1 MTVLQQ
7 ASAQANGESVL
18 RLEHINGKNVW
29 DILELKVSEEQK
41 AFVAG
46 NDVSI
51 IEAYTSITGNGQVFP
66 FGIYEGAVPVG
77 FLMIGF
83 GADDC
88 WDDAPAIAHGSYDLR
103 RLMIDAKH
111 QGKGYG
117 KEALKLALEFIR
129 TFPCGKADYCWLSYE
144 PENEAARN
152 LYRSFGFV
160 ETGEKD
166 GEELI
171 AVLKLTS
178 DVPERMS
185 GNKALLANGAVLPSS
200 NEELLVQFFQ
210 AENMRD
216 WETYETFL
224 AEDVVWELREA
235 GKTKTIRG
243 KRAYMN
249 HIRSAYKGSGAT
261 FSCEG
266 LYTGADDSCLAA
278 ILVNDAGTRSC
289 DMFWFEDE
297 KIVFE
302 LEVILG

>member
-1 MTVLQQ
+1 MLSLQRID
-7 ASAQANGESVL
+7 G
-18 RLEHINGKNVW
+18 RNVW
-29 DILELKVSEEQK
+29 DILKLKVSKEQQSY
-41 AFVAG
+41 VAG
-46 NDVSI
+46 NDVSL
-51 IEAYTSITGNGQVFP
+51 IEAYISKTENGQIFP
-66 FGIYEGAVPVG
+66 FGIYKDDVPVG

-83 GADDC
+83 GTDSS
-88 WDDAPAIAHGSYDLR
+88 WDDAPAIAQNNYDLR
-103 RLMIDAKH
+103 RLMIDIKY
-111 QGKGYG
+111 QGRGYG
-117 KEALKLALEFIR
+117 KEALNLALEFIH
-129 TFPCGKADYCWLSYE
+129 TFPCGKAEYCWLSYE
-144 PENEAARN
+144 PENKVARD

-171 AVLKLTS
+171 AVLKLVS
-178 DVPERMS
+178 DVSEVS
-185 GNKALLANGAVLPSS
+185 STKELLDNGAVFSAN
-200 NEELLVQFFQ
+200 NEELLAQFFQ

-224 AEDVVWELREA
+224 AEDVIWELREA
-235 GKTKTIRG
+235 GKTTTIRG

-266 LYTGADDSCLAA
+266 LYAGVDNSCLAA
-278 ILVNDAGTRSC
+278 MLVSDTGIRSC
-289 DMFWFEDE
+289 DMFWFEDG